1 MKATCGIIWMKTKE
15 VKIMKFDMYHS
26 CITVLDLEKSIA
38 FYEKALGL
46 KQGRVI
52 EAEDGS
58 SKIVFMESKGN
69 PYQLE
74 LTWFRDKKEPYNLGD
89 NEVHVGFRV
98 DDYDAA
104 LAYHKE
110 MGCVCF
116 ENPDFG
122 IYFIVDPDGYW
133 MEIVPEE

>member
-1 MKATCGIIWMKTKE
+1 
-15 VKIMKFDMYHS
+15 MKFDMYHS
-26 CITVLDLEKSIA
+26 CITVLDLERSVA

-46 KQGRVI
+46 KPTRRM

-58 SKIVFMESKGN
+58 SKIVFMETEGN

-74 LTWFRDKKEPYNLGD
+74 LTWFRDKKEPYDLGD
-89 NEVHVGFRV
+89 NEVHIGFRV
-98 DDYDAA
+98 DDYEAA

-122 IYFIVDPDGYW
+122 IYFIADPDGYW
-133 MEIVPEE
+133 MEIVPAK